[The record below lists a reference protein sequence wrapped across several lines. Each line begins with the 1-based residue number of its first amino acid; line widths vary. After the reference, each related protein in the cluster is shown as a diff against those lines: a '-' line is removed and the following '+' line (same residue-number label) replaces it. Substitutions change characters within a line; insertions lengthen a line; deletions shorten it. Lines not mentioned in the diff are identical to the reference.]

1 MEFKEKLKNL
11 RKEKGLSQQALA
23 DSIFISRSAV
33 AKWENGLGL
42 PSEESMNALLNFFDV
57 PREYFA
63 TDQPEEVL
71 IQKNKL
77 IRKIATVLAVSV
89 AVLGLMIALLFLS
102 IPAVNDLTAAQIKTK
117 LERLPLPESSV
128 QIESLSNAG
137 KMTGNGNGMQY
148 CGTLLLRSH
157 LTEEEIREHYS
168 RSPRPNTI
176 LIVRPVSDSEMPP
189 FAYCLELWHGGF
201 VSGWDPLLNLDF
213 RGH

>member
-1 MEFKEKLKNL
+1 MRGERVMK
-11 RKEKGLSQQALA
+11 
-23 DSIFISRSAV
+23 
-33 AKWENGLGL
+33 
-42 PSEESMNALLNFFDV
+42 
-57 PREYFA
+57 
-63 TDQPEEVL
+63 
-71 IQKNKL
+71 
-77 IRKIATVLAVSV
+77 KI
-89 AVLGLMIALLFLS
+89 
-102 IPAVNDLTAAQIKTK
+102 
-117 LERLPLPESSV
+117 LPLLLLPVVLYVAIVLTNNFIARDLETTLLRTPLPQETEIVSSDFAAGL
-128 QIESLSNAG
+128 LS
-137 KMTGNGNGMQY
+137 GNGNGMQY